1 VPKAPT
7 PLAASTGTRLAWLDA
22 LRGVGALAVVAEHM
36 LPWLMP
42 SLRPYWFNPGMYGV
56 LVFFLVSGYI
66 IPASLEQR
74 GDVRTFWISRFF
86 RLYPL
91 YLTVIGMVL
100 VAALWLPVRPE
111 VPRDLSGV
119 AAHAT
124 MLLDVVHIGAIAD
137 PMWTLSYEMVFYL
150 MVTALFVAGAHRRSG
165 TFAIVFGLVSLGA
178 GLLLSAP
185 FLPGRWPALVSGVV
199 FVVGMV
205 CVISGRFRTA
215 AAYAMG
221 LMALVLVVLG
231 SWVPWLGVTIVAVM
245 FAGTAIHRWERGTG
259 NLWPVAAVAVL
270 VALAP
275 IWADQAGWWW
285 VQPGV
290 WITTIVLA
298 GATFAGAMA
307 LRHRAVPRPLIWLG
321 VISYSVYLLH
331 HPMLR
336 FLVAVVGDVRDAG
349 LVVQVPLA
357 AGYLAAV
364 LALSWATY
372 RFVERPMQRVGRRL
386 GRRVGGQRG
395 GNVTPGASRLPAS
408 NVETVTT

>member
-1 VPKAPT
+1 
-7 PLAASTGTRLAWLDA
+7 
-22 LRGVGALAVVAEHM
+22 
-36 LPWLMP
+36 
-42 SLRPYWFNPGMYGV
+42 
-56 LVFFLVSGYI
+56 
-66 IPASLEQR
+66 
-74 GDVRTFWISRFF
+74 
-86 RLYPL
+86 
-91 YLTVIGMVL
+91 
-100 VAALWLPVRPE
+100 
-111 VPRDLSGV
+111 
-119 AAHAT
+119 
-124 MLLDVVHIGAIAD
+124 
-137 PMWTLSYEMVFYL
+137 
-150 MVTALFVAGAHRRSG
+150 
-165 TFAIVFGLVSLGA
+165 
-178 GLLLSAP
+178 
-185 FLPGRWPALVSGVV
+185 
-199 FVVGMV
+199 
-205 CVISGRFRTA
+205 
-215 AAYAMG
+215 MG